1 VVPIDIKMKKLII
14 AALLF
19 AGILPAFAQEQAPKL
34 YTLPSPYDRY
44 THYQVTARYT
54 AAIPVGSFSNNYID
68 KTSFENYSIA
78 LEWVFQNSFSV
89 GGELGYSFF
98 KKRLPRATY
107 QQSDGSEISAIQTR
121 TLTQYPIQAFV
132 NYSFAP
138 KNATVQPYVQL
149 SAGASVLDYTLYY
162 GILADQQQK
171 IRPTYG
177 IGVGS
182 KFLFKKD
189 GNFGADI
196 RVKYQ
201 GTSFD
206 YEYVDKGV
214 SAINASVGLFYRW
227 W

>member
-1 VVPIDIKMKKLII
+1 ML
-14 AALLF
+14 
-19 AGILPAFAQEQAPKL
+19 AGILPAYAQEQAPKL
-34 YTLPSPYDRY
+34 YTLPSAFDRY

-54 AAIPVGSFSNNYID
+54 AAIPLGSFSTNYID

-78 LEWVFQNSFSV
+78 LEWVFQNAFSV
-89 GGELGYSFF
+89 GGEIGYSFF
-98 KKRLPRATY
+98 KKRIPRAIYPTEN
-107 QQSDGSEISAIQTR
+107 GEISAIQTR
-121 TLTQYPIQAFV
+121 TMTQYPIQAFA
-132 NYSFAP
+132 NYHFAG
-138 KNATVQPYVQL
+138 KNSAIQPYVHI
-149 SAGASVLDYTLYY
+149 SAGASILDYTLYY
-162 GILADQQQK
+162 GSLADQQQK

-214 SAINASVGLFYRW
+214 SSLNTSIGLFYRW